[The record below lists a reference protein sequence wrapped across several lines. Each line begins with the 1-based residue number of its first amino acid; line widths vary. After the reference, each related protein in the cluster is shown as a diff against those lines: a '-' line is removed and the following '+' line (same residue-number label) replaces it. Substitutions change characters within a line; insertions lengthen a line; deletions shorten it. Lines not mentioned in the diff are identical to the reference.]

1 MSFIFKWFAPKWL
14 KRYLTEIDE
23 EKEAREIFYARELH
37 ESLYKNCMTELLKV
51 TYNKRK
57 DLDFKAESCA
67 VNIRLKLII
76 LNKKYNLRSMKQK
89 KQQIEY
95 GRLSNWLT
103 KIDKIKEKK
112 EKPKYPSFY

>member
-1 MSFIFKWFAPKWL
+1 MSFIFKWFLPKWL
-14 KRYLTEIDE
+14 NRYLKEIDE
-23 EKEAREIFYARELH
+23 EKEAREIFYAKELH

-51 TYNKRK
+51 RQKHK
-57 DLDFKAESCA
+57 KKLDFQADSCA
-67 VNIRLKLII
+67 VNIRLKLMI

-103 KIDKIKEKK
+103 KIDKIKEKSQ
-112 EKPKYPSFY
+112 KPKYPSFY